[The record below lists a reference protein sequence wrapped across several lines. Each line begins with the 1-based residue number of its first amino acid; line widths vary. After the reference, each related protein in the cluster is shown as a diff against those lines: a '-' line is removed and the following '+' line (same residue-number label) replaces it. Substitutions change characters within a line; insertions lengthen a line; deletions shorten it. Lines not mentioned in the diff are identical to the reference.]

1 MYKIFARKE
10 NKAFC
15 YSVDSVEPS
24 IIVDDAYSYRDLKDN
39 TFHTCSKDAIVEN
52 PTFTGR
58 EFHGY
63 KEIVLA

>member
-1 MYKIFARKE
+1 MMYKIFARKD

-15 YSVDSVEPS
+15 YPVDNVEKTTNG
-24 IIVDDAYSYRDLKDN
+24 YYFRDLKDN
-39 TFHTCSKDAIVEN
+39 AFHSCSKDEIVEN

-58 EFHGY
+58 ECFGY

>member
-1 MYKIFARKE
+1 MMYKIFARKD

-15 YSVDSVEPS
+15 YAVDNVEETTNG
-24 IIVDDAYSYRDLKDN
+24 YYFRDIKIMRLWLLKRSD
-39 TFHTCSKDAIVEN
+39 CGN

>member
-1 MYKIFARKE
+1 MMYKIFARKD

-15 YSVDSVEPS
+15 YAVDNVEETKNG
-24 IIVDDAYSYRDLKDN
+24 YYFRDIKN
-39 TFHTCSKDAIVEN
+39 NAFYGCSKDQIVEN